1 MFPCAGFLENK
12 EAAHSYAKS
21 LHLSCADREFTDQED
36 LYLEKTESKS
46 ALKSKFSPGKCK

>member
-46 ALKSKFSPGKCK
+46 ALKSKFSSGKCK